1 MPTPRQ
7 ERSRSPPRYPPSA
20 SYTTSSLPV
29 HETRDR
35 EYGQRLPLNEPR
47 FSQCPPRQRGSS
59 SPFGIWADQ
68 SQASRNRHRGPTPSS
83 EEYSRPRYSSHP
95 FDRQRRGSSRN
106 SRSTQ
111 RWPMPPSGEQYR
123 VGQTSQPETPWEGS
137 DMSHRSQEN
146 KRGRRDRVCDGSYSN
161 SD

>member
-35 EYGQRLPLNEPR
+35 EYGQRKPLNEPR
-47 FSQCPPRQRGSS
+47 FSQYRPQQRGSS
-59 SPFGIWADQ
+59 SHSGIWGDQ
-68 SQASRNRHRGPTPSS
+68 SQASKNRHRGPIPSS
-83 EEYSRPRYSSHP
+83 EEYSRPGHGSHP
-95 FDRQRRGSSRN
+95 LDRQMRETSRN
-106 SRSTQ
+106 SRSKQ

-123 VGQTSQPETPWEGS
+123 YGQTSQPETPWEGS
-137 DMSHRSQEN
+137 DVSYRSQDN
-146 KRGRRDRVCDGSYSN
+146 RRGRRDRAWDGNYS
-161 SD
+161 